1 MVIRLDINC
10 YILIIIIV
18 DRYDISLE
26 DCRSIVYFDHDLDL
40 VLKGYSPFARQNFG
54 PFLRTCNCKHEEQ

>member
-26 DCRSIVYFDHDLDL
+26 DCRSIVYFDHDLD
-40 VLKGYSPFARQNFG
+40 R
-54 PFLRTCNCKHEEQ
+54 